1 MVYNQNIA
9 LLLSQ
14 VWGQIF
20 TNFFKQLKL
29 VKSGCMTVFF
39 LLFLFNICFL
49 FWLGLGGVKN
59 EDHQQLN

>member
-39 LLFLFNICFL
+39 YYYFYLTYVSFFGWGWGESRMKII
-49 FWLGLGGVKN
+49 KN
-59 EDHQQLN
+59 